1 MIDLMKVQ
9 VNRLYQMHTSATKP
23 LSTSSSVVVPGWM
36 ANANNEIAVLLS
48 GGSSH
53 TYFHH

>member
-36 ANANNEIAVLLS
+36 GNANNEIAVLLS